1 MLEYESFASQK
12 DPFCIAVVADSHIPD
27 HTRAFPA
34 GFDTRLGAIKPD
46 LLLHAGDI
54 ILPETLRALAAFAPV
69 RAVKGNRDFLFSKE
83 LPLVRG
89 IAVYGQKIVLTH
101 GHLNTAVY
109 WRDKVD
115 FALRG
120 YHFERYQRRFEH
132 CFPEANVIVFGH
144 THRCE
149 NRWENGRMY
158 LNPGLLSGRD
168 QRFPTPHIGV
178 LDVYENGTIEANLI
192 PIEGEGQ

>member
-69 RAVKGNRDFLFSKE
+69 RAVKGNRDFLFGKE

-109 WRDKVD
+109 WRDKVA

-120 YHFERYQRRFEH
+120 YHFERYLRRFEH

-149 NRWENGRMY
+149 NRWKNGRLY

-178 LDVYENGTIEANLI
+178 LNVYENGTIEANLI